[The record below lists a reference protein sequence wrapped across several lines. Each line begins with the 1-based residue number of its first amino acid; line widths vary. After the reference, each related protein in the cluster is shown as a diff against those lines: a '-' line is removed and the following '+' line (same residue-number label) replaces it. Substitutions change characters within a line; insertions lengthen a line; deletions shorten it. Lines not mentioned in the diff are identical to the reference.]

1 MVHVRWCWRLELPYL
16 QMRPVCSIPLAT
28 KDFFSSGKT
37 LASFSVETPVNAPQN
52 PNSPSGPWVWILVQA
67 PSLIAGLM
75 CVAMPFTLSVTHQLK
90 MPL

>member
-1 MVHVRWCWRLELPYL
+1 MVLETGTALPADETCV
-16 QMRPVCSIPLAT
+16 QHSSCHRRFFFIWKNLAL
-28 KDFFSSGKT
+28 FG
-37 LASFSVETPVNAPQN
+37 VETPVNVPRN